1 MKGQVLDVEGNKVG
15 EIELPE
21 VFKSKVNS
29 VLINRAFWIM
39 FTHKLQPQGRDPMAG
54 MKVSAQSWNTGH
66 GMSRIARIKGAGTRR
81 AGQAGGVAGV
91 VKGRLT
97 HPPTSEKV
105 IYKKINKKERLA
117 ATMSA
122 LASTA
127 DFDLITLRGHR
138 IDSSMSLPIIVED
151 KFETLSK
158 TKEITQVLL
167 KLKLE
172 DELRRVKERG
182 NGPLIVTSSKNSLY
196 KAANNIAGI
205 QAVSASDL
213 SVVHLAPGGVPG
225 RLTIYT
231 NSSLGVLSK
240 RFKEVNVYGY

>member
-1 MKGQVLDVEGNKVG
+1 MKAQVYDLEGNKG
-15 EIELPE
+15 RKTELPE
-21 VFKSKVNS
+21 IFESRVNP

-39 FTHKLQPQGRDPMAG
+39 YTHNLQPQGRDPMAG

-97 HPPTSEKV
+97 HPPTSLKV
-105 IYKKINKKERLA
+105 VYKKINKRERIS

-122 LASTA
+122 LAATA
-127 DFDLITLRGHR
+127 NADMVNSRGHK
-138 IDSSMSLPIIVED
+138 IDPSIQVPIVLVDE
-151 KFETLSK
+151 FESLSK
-158 TKEITQVLL
+158 TKDIMQVFL
-167 KLKLE
+167 KLKLNT
-172 DELRRVKERG
+172 ELERVKEKG
-182 NGPLIVTSSKNSLY
+182 AGPLIVTSSRNSLY

-205 QAVSASDL
+205 QAITASDI
-213 SVVHLAPGGVPG
+213 SVLHLAPGGVPG

-231 NSSLGVLSK
+231 KASLKVLAK
-240 RFKEVNVYGY
+240 RFDGVSVYGH